1 MKKRFVCI
9 CLVISIVASMMTACT
24 SDGSSS
30 SKSWENNANS
40 AGYEKKNGK
49 WYYTGDGAY

>member
-1 MKKRFVCI
+1 
-9 CLVISIVASMMTACT
+9 MMTACT